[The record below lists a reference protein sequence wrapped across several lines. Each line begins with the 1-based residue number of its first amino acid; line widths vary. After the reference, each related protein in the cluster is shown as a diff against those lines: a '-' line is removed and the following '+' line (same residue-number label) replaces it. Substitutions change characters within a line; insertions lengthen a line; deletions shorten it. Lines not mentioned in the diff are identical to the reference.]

1 MKKIS
6 AFVLAILAAIS
17 MSACSSKEPAGD
29 TSLDDVLSKGEI
41 TVAIS
46 PDFAPSEFKDPNTG
60 EILGSD
66 VYVAQYVADYL
77 SKKYDK
83 EVNLKIEEMD
93 FKTCQ
98 AAVQAGSVDFS
109 VNGFSATE
117 DRKENFYTTSHYGK
131 TRSSATSYQGLL
143 INEKDVDKFTTA
155 ESFDGAKIAVQLSS
169 LQDNLISAQ
178 LPNGDTVPGSIEK
191 EYVTTITQGALYL
204 ADGKVDALAT
214 TSETG
219 ALLMQN
225 YTGLVMAPFKLDYSS
240 EGTVA
245 LVNKKHIALGDAI
258 SEAIDDM
265 VANVDWEQIRQEYTD
280 KAAELGVN
288 NG

>member
-6 AFVLAILAAIS
+6 AFVLAFLAAIS
-17 MSACSSKEPAGD
+17 MSACSSKASAGD

-98 AAVQAGSVDFS
+98 AAVQAGTVDFS

-219 ALLMQN
+219 ELLMQN

-265 VANVDWEQIRQEYTD
+265 VANVDWAQIRQEYTD

>member
-1 MKKIS
+1 MNKIIGFLLT
-6 AFVLAILAAIS
+6 ALMATS
-17 MSACSSKEPAGD
+17 MVACGSKQTVD
-29 TSLDDVLSKGEI
+29 TSLDDVINKGEI

-60 EILGSD
+60 EVMGSD
-66 VYVAQYVADYL
+66 IYIAKYVADYL

-83 EVNLKIEEMD
+83 EINLKIEEMD

-109 VNGFSATE
+109 LNGYSATD
-117 DRKENFYTTSHYGK
+117 DRKANFYITGFYGK
-131 TRSSATSYQGLL
+131 TETSDASYQGFL
-143 INEKDVDKFTTA
+143 INEKDLDKFTTA

-191 EYVTTITQGALYL
+191 EYVTKITDGALYL
-204 ADGKVDALAT
+204 ADGRVDALAT

-219 ALLMQN
+219 ELLMKN
-225 YTGLVMAPFKLDYSS
+225 YPGLVMAKFRLDYSS
-240 EGTVA
+240 EGQVA
-245 LVNKKHIALGDAI
+245 LVNKKDVALGDAV
-258 SEAIDDM
+258 SEAIADM
-265 VANVDWEQIRQEYTD
+265 VANTDWPQVRQEYTD
-280 KAAELGVN
+280 KAAELGVTN
-288 NG
+288 E

>member
-1 MKKIS
+1 MKKIY

-17 MSACSSKEPAGD
+17 MSACSSKAPARD

-83 EVNLKIEEMD
+83 EINLKIEEMD

-98 AAVQAGSVDFS
+98 AAVQAGTVDFS
-109 VNGFSATE
+109 VNGFAATD
-117 DRKENFYTTSHYGK
+117 DRKENFYITSHYGK
-131 TRSSATSYQGLL
+131 TRSSSTSYQGLL

-178 LPNGDTVPGSIEK
+178 LPNSDTVPGSIEK
-191 EYVTTITQGALYL
+191 EYVTTVTQGALYL

-219 ALLMQN
+219 ELLMQN

-240 EGTVA
+240 EGSVA
-245 LVNKKHIALGDAI
+245 LVNKNFIALGDAI

-265 VANVDWEQIRQEYTD
+265 VANVDWAQIRQEYTD

>member
-17 MSACSSKEPAGD
+17 MSACSSKEPAQD

-83 EVNLKIEEMD
+83 VVKLKIEEMD

>member
-17 MSACSSKEPAGD
+17 MSACSSKEPAQD

-98 AAVQAGSVDFS
+98 AAVQAGTVDFS

-131 TRSSATSYQGLL
+131 TRSSSTSYQGLL

-219 ALLMQN
+219 ELLMQN

-265 VANVDWEQIRQEYTD
+265 VANVDWAQIRQEYTD

>member
-17 MSACSSKEPAGD
+17 MSACSSKEPAQD

-98 AAVQAGSVDFS
+98 AAVQSGTVDFS

-131 TRSSATSYQGLL
+131 TRSSSTSYQGLL

-219 ALLMQN
+219 ELLMQN

-265 VANVDWEQIRQEYTD
+265 VANVDWAQIRQEYTD

>member
-17 MSACSSKEPAGD
+17 MSACSSKAPAGD

-178 LPNGDTVPGSIEK
+178 VPNGNTVPGSIEK

-219 ALLMQN
+219 ELLMQN

>member
-6 AFVLAILAAIS
+6 AFVLTILAAIS
-17 MSACSSKEPAGD
+17 MSACSSKAPAGD

-219 ALLMQN
+219 EMLMQN

-265 VANVDWEQIRQEYTD
+265 VANVDWAQIRQEYTD

>member
-6 AFVLAILAAIS
+6 AFVLTILAAIS
-17 MSACSSKEPAGD
+17 MSACSSKAPAGD

-98 AAVQAGSVDFS
+98 AAVQAGTVDFS

-131 TRSSATSYQGLL
+131 TQSSSTSYQGLL
-143 INEKDVDKFTTA
+143 INEKDVDKFTAA

-219 ALLMQN
+219 ELLTQN

-265 VANVDWEQIRQEYTD
+265 VANVDWAQIRQEYTD

>member
-98 AAVQAGSVDFS
+98 AAVQAGTVDFS

-131 TRSSATSYQGLL
+131 TRSSSTSYQGLL

-219 ALLMQN
+219 ELLMQN

-265 VANVDWEQIRQEYTD
+265 VANVDWAQIRQEYTD

>member
-6 AFVLAILAAIS
+6 AFVLSILAAVS

-98 AAVQAGSVDFS
+98 AAVQAGTVDFS
-109 VNGFSATE
+109 VNGFAATD
-117 DRKENFYTTSHYGK
+117 DRKENFYITSHYGK
-131 TRSSATSYQGLL
+131 TRSSSTSYQGLL

-191 EYVTTITQGALYL
+191 EYVTTVTQGALYL

-219 ALLMQN
+219 ELLMQN

-240 EGTVA
+240 EGSVA
-245 LVNKKHIALGDAI
+245 LVNKNFIALGDAI

-265 VANVDWEQIRQEYTD
+265 VANVDWAQVRQEYTD

>member
-1 MKKIS
+1 MKKII
-6 AFVLAILAAIS
+6 AFLLTALMATS
-17 MSACSSKEPAGD
+17 MVACGSKQTVD
-29 TSLDDVLSKGEI
+29 TSLDDVINKGEI

-60 EILGSD
+60 EIMGSD

-83 EVNLKIEEMD
+83 EINLKIEEMD

-109 VNGFSATE
+109 LNSYSATD
-117 DRKENFYTTSHYGK
+117 DRKDNFYITGFYGK
-131 TRSSATSYQGLL
+131 TETSDTSYQGLL
-143 INEKDVDKFTTA
+143 INEKDLDKFTTA

-169 LQDNLISAQ
+169 LQDNLVSAQ

-191 EYVTTITQGALYL
+191 EYVTKTTDGALYL
-204 ADGKVDALAT
+204 ADGRVDALAT

-219 ALLMQN
+219 TLLMKN
-225 YTGLVMAPFKLDYSS
+225 YPGLVMAKFRFDYSS
-240 EGTVA
+240 DGQVA
-245 LVNKKHIALGDAI
+245 LINKKDIALGDAV
-258 SEAIDDM
+258 SEAIADM
-265 VANVDWEQIRQEYTD
+265 VANTDWPQVRQEYTD
-280 KAAELGVN
+280 KAAELGVTN
-288 NG
+288 E

>member
-17 MSACSSKEPAGD
+17 MSACSSKAPAGD

-117 DRKENFYTTSHYGK
+117 DRKENFYTTSHNGK
-131 TRSSATSYQGLL
+131 TQSSSTSYQGLL

-219 ALLMQN
+219 ELLMQN

>member
-17 MSACSSKEPAGD
+17 MSACSSKEPAQD

-77 SKKYDK
+77 GKKYDK
-83 EVNLKIEEMD
+83 EINLKIEEMD

-98 AAVQAGSVDFS
+98 AAVQAGTVDFS

-131 TRSSATSYQGLL
+131 TRSSSTSYQGLL

-219 ALLMQN
+219 ELLMQN

-265 VANVDWEQIRQEYTD
+265 VANVDWAQIRQEYTD

-288 NG
+288 NS

>member
-17 MSACSSKEPAGD
+17 MSACSSKEPAQD

-219 ALLMQN
+219 ELLMQN

-265 VANVDWEQIRQEYTD
+265 VANVDWAQIRQEYTD

>member
-6 AFVLAILAAIS
+6 AFVLTILAAIT
-17 MSACSSKEPAGD
+17 MSACSSKAPAGD

-131 TRSSATSYQGLL
+131 TQSSSTSYQGLL

-219 ALLMQN
+219 ELLMQN

-265 VANVDWEQIRQEYTD
+265 VANVDWAQIRQEYTD

>member
-6 AFVLAILAAIS
+6 AFVLTILAAIS
-17 MSACSSKEPAGD
+17 MSACSSKAPAGD

-178 LPNGDTVPGSIEK
+178 LPNGNTVPGSIEK

-219 ALLMQN
+219 ELLMQN

-280 KAAELGVN
+280 KAADLGVN

>member
-17 MSACSSKEPAGD
+17 MSACSSKAPAGD

-178 LPNGDTVPGSIEK
+178 LPNGGTVPGSIEK

-219 ALLMQN
+219 ELLMQN

-265 VANVDWEQIRQEYTD
+265 VANVDWAQIRQEYTD

>member
-1 MKKIS
+1 MKKIY

-98 AAVQAGSVDFS
+98 AAVQSGTVDFS

-131 TRSSATSYQGLL
+131 TRSSSTSYQGLL

-219 ALLMQN
+219 ELLMQN

>member
-1 MKKIS
+1 MKKII
-6 AFVLAILAAIS
+6 AFLLTALMATS
-17 MSACSSKEPAGD
+17 MVACGSKQTVD
-29 TSLDDVLSKGEI
+29 TSLDDVINKGEI

-46 PDFAPSEFKDPNTG
+46 PDFAPNEFKDPNTG
-60 EILGSD
+60 EVMGSD

-109 VNGFSATE
+109 VSGFSATE

-131 TRSSATSYQGLL
+131 TQSSSTSYQGLL

-204 ADGKVDALAT
+204 ADGRVDALAT

-219 ALLMQN
+219 ELLMQN

>member
-6 AFVLAILAAIS
+6 AFVLTILAAIS
-17 MSACSSKEPAGD
+17 MSACSSKAPAGD

-131 TRSSATSYQGLL
+131 TQSSSTSYQGLL

-219 ALLMQN
+219 ELLMQN

-265 VANVDWEQIRQEYTD
+265 VANVDWAQIRQEYTD

>member
-1 MKKIS
+1 
-6 AFVLAILAAIS
+6 
-17 MSACSSKEPAGD
+17 MSACSSKAPAQD

-143 INEKDVDKFTTA
+143 INEKDIDKFTTA

-265 VANVDWEQIRQEYTD
+265 VANVDWAQIRQEYTD

>member
-17 MSACSSKEPAGD
+17 MSACSSKEPAQD

-66 VYVAQYVADYL
+66 VYLAQYVADYL

-83 EVNLKIEEMD
+83 EINLKIEEMD

-131 TRSSATSYQGLL
+131 TQSSATSYQGLL

-219 ALLMQN
+219 ELLMQN

-265 VANVDWEQIRQEYTD
+265 VANVDWAQIRQEYTD

>member
-17 MSACSSKEPAGD
+17 MSACSSKAPAGD

-178 LPNGDTVPGSIEK
+178 LPNGNTVPGSIEK

-219 ALLMQN
+219 ELLMQN

>member
-17 MSACSSKEPAGD
+17 MSACSSKAPAGD

-219 ALLMQN
+219 ELLMQN

-265 VANVDWEQIRQEYTD
+265 VANVDWAQIRQEYTD

>member
-17 MSACSSKEPAGD
+17 MSACSSKAPAGD

-131 TRSSATSYQGLL
+131 TQSSSTSYQGLL

-219 ALLMQN
+219 ELLMQN

>member
-131 TRSSATSYQGLL
+131 TRSSSTSYQGLL

>member
-6 AFVLAILAAIS
+6 AFVLTILAAIS
-17 MSACSSKEPAGD
+17 MSACSSKAPAGD

-66 VYVAQYVADYL
+66 IYVAQYVADYL

-219 ALLMQN
+219 ELLMQN

>member
-17 MSACSSKEPAGD
+17 MSACSSKEPAQD

-98 AAVQAGSVDFS
+98 AAVQAGTVDFS

-219 ALLMQN
+219 ELLMQN

>member
-1 MKKIS
+1 MKKIY

-17 MSACSSKEPAGD
+17 MSACSSKEPAQD

-131 TRSSATSYQGLL
+131 TRSSSTSYQGLL

-219 ALLMQN
+219 ELLMQN

-265 VANVDWEQIRQEYTD
+265 VANVDWAQIRQEYTD

>member
-6 AFVLAILAAIS
+6 AFVLTILAAIS
-17 MSACSSKEPAGD
+17 MSACSSKAPAGD

-66 VYVAQYVADYL
+66 IYVAQYVADYL

-178 LPNGDTVPGSIEK
+178 LPNGNTVPGSIEK

-219 ALLMQN
+219 ELLMQN

>member
-17 MSACSSKEPAGD
+17 MSACSSKAPAGD

-219 ALLMQN
+219 ELLMQN

>member
-1 MKKIS
+1 MKKIY

-17 MSACSSKEPAGD
+17 MSACSSKEPAQD

-60 EILGSD
+60 KILGSD

-131 TRSSATSYQGLL
+131 TQSSSTSYQGLL
-143 INEKDVDKFTTA
+143 INVKDVDKFTTA

-219 ALLMQN
+219 ELLMQN

-265 VANVDWEQIRQEYTD
+265 VANVDWAQIRQEYTD

>member
-1 MKKIS
+1 MKKIY

-17 MSACSSKEPAGD
+17 MSACSSKEPAQD

-98 AAVQAGSVDFS
+98 AAVQAGTVDFS

-131 TRSSATSYQGLL
+131 TRSSSTSYQGLL

-219 ALLMQN
+219 ELLMQN

>member
-17 MSACSSKEPAGD
+17 MSACSSKSPAGD

-98 AAVQAGSVDFS
+98 AAVQAGTVDFS

-131 TRSSATSYQGLL
+131 TQSSSTSYQGLL
-143 INEKDVDKFTTA
+143 INEKDIDKFTTA

-219 ALLMQN
+219 ELLMQN

-265 VANVDWEQIRQEYTD
+265 VANVDWAQIRQEYTD

>member
-17 MSACSSKEPAGD
+17 MSACSSKAPAQD

-83 EVNLKIEEMD
+83 EVKLKIEEMD

-98 AAVQAGSVDFS
+98 AAVQAGTVDFS

-131 TRSSATSYQGLL
+131 TRSSSTSYQGLL

-219 ALLMQN
+219 ELLMQN

-265 VANVDWEQIRQEYTD
+265 VANVDWAQIRQEYTD